1 MILEHIMEIEGN
13 SFEFRPLISK
23 DWDSLE
29 KLFGKR
35 GAMGGCW
42 CMFWKQTQTEFA
54 RMHGEQNRLALKS
67 VVESGTVPGVLAYQ
81 DNEPAGWCAVEPRE
95 SYSRLARAKVLAPVD
110 DQPVWSITCFFI
122 GKQYRRKGL
131 MRGLLKAAIDWA
143 TSNGAHIIESYPF
156 DTQQRVR
163 PSTAYMGV
171 IPVYLENG
179 FVEVMRRTPR
189 RPIMRKYL

>member
-1 MILEHIMEIEGN
+1 MEIEGN
-13 SFEFRPLISK
+13 IFGFRPLISE
-23 DWDSLE
+23 DWVNLE

-35 GAMGGCW
+35 GASGGCW
-42 CMFWKQTQTEFA
+42 CMFWKQTQAEFD

-95 SYSRLARAKVLAPVD
+95 SYSRLGRAKVLAPVD
-110 DQPVWSITCFFI
+110 DQPVWSVTCFFI

-131 MRGLLKAAIDWA
+131 MQGLLKAAIDWA
-143 TSNGAHIIESYPF
+143 RSNGAHIIESYPF
-156 DTQQRVR
+156 DIQQGVR
-163 PSTAYMGV
+163 SSAAYMGV

-179 FVEVMRRTPR
+179 FVEVMRRSPR
-189 RPIMRKYL
+189 RPIMRKHL